1 MRHDRYGPIAAY
13 AALQLRAV
21 LGLWPLRS
29 PPLLDGH
36 ARRGVV
42 GAGSVLGG
50 RADVGAHRG
59 GYLCFTTRARRYH
72 RAPGRRRA

>member
-1 MRHDRYGPIAAY
+1 MVQSRLTPLYNC
-13 AALQLRAV
+13 ALSSVYDLSD
-21 LGLWPLRS
+21 PRS